1 MMKRFLIPALLVA
14 WAVGTAKAGSVSG
27 SLAFLDVG
35 KTSVNTGDINTST
48 TFAFGD
54 LVTSQNSSGIFAGPG
69 TSLTDQ
75 NFGATSFSA
84 GWALNDSFSISSA
97 AFGTFKST
105 SISQPVNTPGLVVF
119 SVVGN
124 YTGGAFDPSVK
135 DVSGTFTFTFTQDPA
150 HTGVISGAG
159 VFGIG
164 ASPAAGGSDP
174 PLVVP
179 EPATLVMGLT
189 SFVGGGL
196 FYLLRRRRS
205 SKATL

>member
-1 MMKRFLIPALLVA
+1 MMKRFLIPALFVT
-14 WAVGTAKAGSVSG
+14 WAVGTAKAGPVSG
-27 SLAFLDVG
+27 SLAFLDMG
-35 KTSVNTGDINTST
+35 KTSVNTGDINTAT

-84 GWALNDSFSISSA
+84 GGALNDSFSISSTG
-97 AFGTFKST
+97 FGTFKST
-105 SISQPVNTPGLVVF
+105 SISEPVNTPGLVVF

-150 HTGVISGAG
+150 HTGVISGSG
-159 VFGIG
+159 VFGVG
-164 ASPAAGGSDP
+164 ESPAAGGSDP
-174 PLVVP
+174 SPLVVP
-179 EPATLVMGLT
+179 EPAALVMGLT
-189 SFVGGGL
+189 SIVGGGL
-196 FYLLRRRRS
+196 FYLLRRRS